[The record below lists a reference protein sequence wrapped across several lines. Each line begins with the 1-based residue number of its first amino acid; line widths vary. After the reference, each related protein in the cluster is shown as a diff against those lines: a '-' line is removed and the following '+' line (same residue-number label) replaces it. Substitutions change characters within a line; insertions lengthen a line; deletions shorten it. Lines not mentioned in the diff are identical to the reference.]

1 MIKRYYTTE
10 MIEKKLLPARVL
22 VIYGPRRAGKTTL
35 VESYLAQTNHKNV
48 LSTTGDDIDFRKII
62 QSESITKIKS
72 ALSNLDLLVIDEA
85 QRIRNIGLGL
95 KICVDHIPNLRI
107 IATGSSSFDL
117 ANKIGEPLT
126 GRQKIITLF
135 PISVLEYK
143 DQFNQFSTQQQLE
156 NFLIYGTYPE
166 VIETINVDEK
176 KDYLKTLVDSY
187 LYKDILELEQI
198 KNADKIFDLLI
209 LIAHQVG
216 NEVSLNEL
224 GNNLELSKQTVE
236 RYLDLLEKSF
246 VIVKVRGFSRNL
258 RSEVTKTARYYF
270 LDNGVLN
277 TIINNFNSLDRRN
290 DVGKLWE
297 NFMFA
302 ERMKKRSYKNILAN
316 IYFWRTYDQKEID
329 LIEERE
335 GNLFGYEF
343 KYSNKIVKPPKLWIN
358 TYKDA
363 KFETVNSDNFW
374 EFVL

>member
-166 VIETINVDEK
+166 VIETIR
-176 KDYLKTLVDSY
+176 
-187 LYKDILELEQI
+187 
-198 KNADKIFDLLI
+198 
-209 LIAHQVG
+209 
-216 NEVSLNEL
+216 
-224 GNNLELSKQTVE
+224 LSK
-236 RYLDLLEKSF
+236 
-246 VIVKVRGFSRNL
+246 
-258 RSEVTKTARYYF
+258 
-270 LDNGVLN
+270 N
-277 TIINNFNSLDRRN
+277 TC
-290 DVGKLWE
+290 
-297 NFMFA
+297 
-302 ERMKKRSYKNILAN
+302 
-316 IYFWRTYDQKEID
+316 
-329 LIEERE
+329 
-335 GNLFGYEF
+335 
-343 KYSNKIVKPPKLWIN
+343 
-358 TYKDA
+358 
-363 KFETVNSDNFW
+363 
-374 EFVL
+374 